1 MDVDFEMYNGIG
13 LTTPRGSGTNG
24 YVQRNWATVRKTKDS
39 ANYRTE
45 EEIAKLD
52 AVTNKQPNREILDH
66 ERKRKIEVKCTEF
79 EDTLEEQGLP
89 REEIA
94 ARVAAF
100 RAKLS
105 ETSDKDVPRDEYGRV
120 SHTQS
125 QRRSRRRMRGFGT
138 RSESRPVS
146 WREPASTLRG
156 GRGRRLRGT
165 RCSSPEAKKSK
176 KKKSKKNKKEKQVK
190 LQLTLHEK
198 NLHES
203 SKKKKKRAKSS
214 ESDCSSSSDD
224 ASDSDSSD
232 DEKQKKNKKKKS
244 GGKRRARSEQNS
256 RESEGKVRGTLQ
268 RCFRCRPKK
277 ISRP

>member
-176 KKKSKKNKKEKQVK
+176 KKKSKKNKKEK
-190 LQLTLHEK
+190 
-198 NLHES
+198 HES